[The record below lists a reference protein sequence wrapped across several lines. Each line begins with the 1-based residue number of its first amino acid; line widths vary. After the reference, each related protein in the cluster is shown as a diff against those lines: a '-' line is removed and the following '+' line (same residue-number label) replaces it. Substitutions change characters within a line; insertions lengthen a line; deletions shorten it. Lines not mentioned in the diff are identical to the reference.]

1 MKVVF
6 ADTSYWIALI
16 NPRDSLAE
24 KAQRLTQTLISS
36 KVVTSEIVFGE
47 LLNTFSRHNS
57 FLKQASI
64 RLIDRAYESPN
75 IAVISQDTELFK
87 AALDLYRKRL
97 DQAWSYVD
105 CSSFIIMEQG
115 KIMEALTYDRH
126 FEQAGFIAL
135 LRQN

>member
-6 ADTSYWIALI
+6 ADTSYWIALV
-16 NPRDSLAE
+16 NPRDSLSE
-24 KAQRLTQTLISS
+24 KAQQLTQKLISS

-57 FLKQASI
+57 LLKEASI
-64 RLIDRAYESPN
+64 SLIDRAYESPN

-87 AALDLYRKRL
+87 AALNLYRKRL

-105 CSSFIIMEQG
+105 CSSFVIMKQK
-115 KIMEALTYDRH
+115 KILEALTYDRH